1 MKNKTKSKLFKT
13 KGIIKKVG
21 LFAPFIS
28 LAVGLGLGMG
38 LLIGGGVKCEKA
50 KADFKESTVYVEN
63 YTQEY
68 NEIKVEYENG
78 EIDMNELAMRMEEL
92 NDEERH
98 VEVLKQAGDEAKE
111 FKDALKSGEKYMLA
125 SIPGWALTVGG
136 MVLIFIWAGT
146 DVYRDINWSA
156 SSDFSMAKTYRDLPD
171 LPKKKKSKSEEEK
184 EEDKFAV
191 EGEED
196 EEDLPDIKDAYYRD

>member
-1 MKNKTKSKLFKT
+1 M
-13 KGIIKKVG
+13 G
-21 LFAPFIS
+21 LFAPFVS
-28 LAVGLGLGMG
+28 LAVGFELGVG
-38 LLIGGGVKCEKA
+38 LIVGGGLKYEKA
-50 KADFKESTVYVEN
+50 KADFKESPVYVEN

-68 NEIKVEYENG
+68 NEIKEKYDNG
-78 EIDMNELAMRMEEL
+78 DIDLNELAMLMEDL

-98 VEVLKQAGDEAKE
+98 VEVLKQAGYEAKE
-111 FKDALKSGEKYMLA
+111 FKDALKTGERYMLA
-125 SIPGWALTVGG
+125 SISGWALTVGG

>member
-28 LAVGLGLGMG
+28 LAVGLGLGIG
-38 LLIGGGVKCEKA
+38 LMAGGGVKYEKA
-50 KADFKESTVYVEN
+50 KADFKESPVYVEN

-68 NEIKVEYENG
+68 NEIKEKYDNG
-78 EIDMNELAMRMEEL
+78 DIDLNELVMLMEDL

-111 FKDALKSGEKYMLA
+111 FKDALKTGERYMLA
-125 SIPGWALTVGG
+125 SISGWILTVGG
-136 MVLIFIWAGT
+136 LVTTFIWVGT
-146 DVYRDINWSA
+146 DVFENINWSA
-156 SSDFSMAKTYRDLPD
+156 RQDFSMARTYRDLPD
-171 LPKKKKSKSEEEK
+171 LPMKKKSKSEEK
-184 EEDKFAV
+184 NEEDEFSV
-191 EGEED
+191 EGEG
-196 EEDLPDIKDAYYRD
+196 EEELPDIKDAYYRD